1 MCCSGETI
9 GGGGGGGSRCAG
21 DGSSGSRCAD
31 GFCGN
36 CDGFCGNCDGIC
48 GRRGCVGGVSVFF
61 SRLKQGSGLK
71 ADYVG

>member
-1 MCCSGETI
+1 MCCSGESI
-9 GGGGGGGSRCAG
+9 GGGGSGVSRCAG
-21 DGSSGSRCAD
+21 YGSSGSRCAD

-36 CDGFCGNCDGIC
+36 CDGVC
-48 GRRGCVGGVSVFF
+48 GRRGGVGRVRVFF

>member
-1 MCCSGETI
+1 MCCSGESI
-9 GGGGGGGSRCAG
+9 GCGVGSGVRCAG

-36 CDGFCGNCDGIC
+36 CDVVC
-48 GRRGCVGGVSVFF
+48 GRCGGVGRVRVFF
-61 SRLKQGSGLK
+61 SRLKQGVGLK